1 MNISDKVIKN
11 LTLNRRELHKIPELG
26 FQEIK
31 TQAYL
36 FEKLELMGYKPEKIC
51 NTGIYIYI
59 DNGKDFSFA
68 FRSDMDALPIVEK
81 NNIDFISN
89 HDGIMHGC
97 GHDGHMATLL
107 GFAEYLTTIDKVNI
121 PFNILLIFQ
130 PAEEGPGGAKNIIES
145 GLLKSHKARAIFG
158 LHLFP
163 NLPEG
168 KIGTK
173 AGSFMAS
180 CNEITVTITGKSGHC
195 GQPQLGV
202 DSIQIAMKFLE
213 NMNIITTKMLSPF
226 DPSIISFNKINGG
239 TVGNVT
245 AEKTKIEGTIRS
257 FSLESLDLIK
267 EKIKQTCTQLEVFF
281 DCKIDTQIIQGYP
294 VVNNDKNYYNILKS
308 ALEKTKKIDFVELEP
323 EMLAE
328 DFSFYLNEI
337 PGLFY
342 YVGTK
347 NEKKGFITPLHNCKF
362 NFDEKAL
369 EYALISLI
377 LIFEELNS
385 KYQNDNI

>member
-1 MNISDKVIKN
+1 MNISDKIIKN
-11 LTLNRRELHKIPELG
+11 LTFNRRELHKIPELG

-68 FRSDMDALPIVEK
+68 FRSDIDALPIVEK
-81 NNIDFISN
+81 NDIDFISN

-145 GLLKSHKARAIFG
+145 GLLKSHKTRAIFG

-163 NLPEG
+163 NLSEG

-173 AGSFMAS
+173 SGSFMAS
-180 CNEITVTITGKSGHC
+180 SNEITVNITGKSGHC

-239 TVGNVT
+239 SVRNVT
-245 AEKTKIEGTIRS
+245 AEKVKIEGTIRS
-257 FSLESLDLIK
+257 FSSESLVLIK

-281 DCKIDTQIIQGYP
+281 NCKIEIQINDGYP
-294 VVNNDKNYYNILKS
+294 VVINDKNYYNILKS
-308 ALEKTKKIDFVELEP
+308 ALEKTKKIDFLELEP
-323 EMLAE
+323 GMFAE

-369 EYALISLI
+369 EYALMSLI